1 MAGPK
6 KAVTAD
12 PLDFSDYPE
21 DAAERRLRFIAEYLV
36 TPRGF
41 GAGEPFKV
49 RCFQKEIIRGAFTE
63 AVQTALVSLPRGN
76 GKTALAAALGLAEL
90 FVGPISAQVLVVAA
104 DVRQAGITFNLARR
118 MVELNPVLAERVQ
131 VYQDRL
137 YVPHTDAELR
147 PLPADYD
154 ALQGWDPSLMI
165 VDELHV
171 VTAAVWEAVTSAAGK
186 RPRSLTL
193 AISTPADS
201 KDSIMWP
208 LVEYGRTT
216 DDPSFYLREYAA
228 PEGCAVDDRA
238 AWRVANP
245 ALADEDP
252 FLNEAAIASVQR
264 TIRESRFRQ
273 LRLGQWVTG
282 GGNWIPAEEWQAV
295 ADRSRVPRKRC
306 KITVGFDGSA
316 SGDSTALVCATVEE
330 NPHVWVA
337 GVWEKPEDDDSWRVP
352 RGEVT
357 ETVAELFE
365 TYNVVELSADPW
377 GWRSELE
384 AWAKTHGER
393 KIVEFNTGFR
403 KRMAPATDRFYQAVM
418 EQRLTHD
425 GHPRLAAHIGNAVAT
440 PSPQGDVI
448 TKDKKNSVRKIDLAV
463 AAIVALDRSA
473 FYTKKRGSKVAV
485 FN

>member
-21 DAAERRLRFIAEYLV
+21 EPAERRLRFIREYLV

-49 RCFQKEIIRGAFTE
+49 RAFQEDIIRGAFG
-63 AVQTALVSLPRGN
+63 AGVQTALVSMPRGN
-76 GKTALAAALGLAEL
+76 GKTALAAAVGLAEL
-90 FVGPISAQVLVVAA
+90 FVGPPSAQALVVAA

-118 MVELNPVLAERVQ
+118 MVELNPLLVERVQ

-137 YVPHTDAELR
+137 YVPHNDAELR

-171 VTAAVWEAVTSAAGK
+171 VTAPVWEAVTSAAGK

-193 AISTPADS
+193 AISTPGDN

-208 LVEYGRTT
+208 LVEYGRTGQ
-216 DDPSFYLREYAA
+216 DPAFFLKEYAA
-228 PEGCAVDDRA
+228 PEGCDVEDRD
-238 AWRVANP
+238 AWRTANP
-245 ALADEDP
+245 ALADPDP
-252 FLNEAAIASVQR
+252 FLNEDAIAAVR
-264 TIRESRFRQ
+264 TTIRESRFRQ
-273 LRLGQWVTG
+273 LRLGQWVNG
-282 GGNWIPAEEWQAV
+282 GGNWILAEEWAAC
-295 ADRSRVPRKRC
+295 ADASRKVRPNS
-306 KITVGFDGSA
+306 KIVLGFDGSA
-316 SGDSTALVCATVEE
+316 SGDSTALVAATVEKT
-330 NPHVWVA
+330 PHVWVA
-337 GVWEKPEDDDSWRVP
+337 GVWERPEDVPGWRVP
-352 RGEVT
+352 REEVSQ
-357 ETVAELFE
+357 TVADLFDRYQVLELA
-365 TYNVVELSADPW
+365 ADPW

-384 AWAKTHGER
+384 AWTKAHGER
-393 KIVEFNTGFR
+393 RVVEFNTGFR
-403 KRMAPATDRFYQAVM
+403 KRMAPATDRFYQAVQ

-425 GHPRLAAHIGNAVAT
+425 GNLRLASHIGNAVAT

-448 TKDKKNSVRKIDLAV
+448 SKDKRGSKRKIDLAV
-463 AAIVALDRSA
+463 AAIVAVERAAFHVKRRGRS
-473 FYTKKRGSKVAV
+473 SVAV
-485 FN
+485 F